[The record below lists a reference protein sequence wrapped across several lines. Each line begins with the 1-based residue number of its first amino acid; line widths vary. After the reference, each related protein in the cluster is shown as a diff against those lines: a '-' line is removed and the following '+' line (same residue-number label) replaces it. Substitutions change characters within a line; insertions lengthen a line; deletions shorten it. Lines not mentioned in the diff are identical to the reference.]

1 MKQTL
6 NIISTISI
14 LLFLGVYLL
23 DIVFNIDFFSQYKID
38 NLLVIIFL
46 ISQLKYYQ
54 LDSKEK
60 TNEINALKNQLN
72 KYTNNLK

>member
-6 NIISTISI
+6 NIISTVSI
-14 LLFLGVYLL
+14 LLFSGVYFL

-38 NLLVIIFL
+38 NLLVIIFFVT
-46 ISQLKYYQ
+46 QLKYHQ

-60 TNEINALKNQLN
+60 TNEINALKNQLS